1 MDVLSYTCEAVRLF
15 KTDKACKVNPEV
27 VTVLLD
33 YMGIKTNFLLQAL
46 RCNLG
51 IELMDE
57 SGIKSFQ

>member
-1 MDVLSYTCEAVRLF
+1 MSYTCEAVRLF

-33 YMGIKTNFLLQAL
+33 YIGIKTNFLLQAL

-51 IELMDE
+51 IELMD
-57 SGIKSFQ
+57 